1 MINNI
6 EFESAVTR
14 AIKKSWFDEDF
25 KSALIVNPKKML
37 FEEFG
42 DTIDD
47 EVSIAVVDAPDFTK
61 EDFVINRS
69 KNSLLIKIPPKSTI
83 VNAEL
88 TDDQLEAVAGGNL
101 LLANLVDKIEK
112 ITSGYSPPPES

>member
-1 MINNI
+1 MVNNI

-47 EVSIAVVDAPDFTK
+47 EVSIAVVDAPDFRK

-88 TDDQLEAVAGGNL
+88 TDDQLEAAAGGNL

-112 ITSGYSPPPES
+112 ITSGYSPPPNA